1 MERTRWGNISTSVD
15 RQTGAVTQSGV
26 RGGQITDEKFG
37 SIGIADTVLAERQK
51 EDLRASR
58 KLGFISKLSPAI
70 TILSQIKSIKDDGR
84 FNMET
89 ALVGGFTAA
98 VSPPLQIVFW
108 TVQA

>member
-1 MERTRWGNISTSVD
+1 MV
-15 RQTGAVTQSGV
+15 
-26 RGGQITDEKFG
+26 
-37 SIGIADTVLAERQK
+37 ERQK

-58 KLGFISKLSPAI
+58 KLGFISKPSLAI

-98 VSPPLQIVFW
+98 VSPPLQIVFLDSASLASFKREEVELISF
-108 TVQA
+108 TLAP